1 MGAADEVPDRSRAA
15 IHGALELGLRHRRAP
30 LDPSITGLVPEL
42 VVRSP
47 ARAFMRAE
55 SPAPR
60 RREVLDRGS
69 ARGLRLAGAGPLL
82 VHRPGGDLLGLAGRR
97 SAIEETVL
105 DVLELPFAFVGPRSL
120 GHRSTSGSA
129 RRSSRRAGPSCRPAC
144 TIRIGP
150 LDVAVAVG
158 CHGAG
163 GAWACRS
170 ARERAMCRTRRQLIE
185 RHSGQSIASGSA
197 IRTRPWTMT
206 AGSARLWFVRTAI
219 VIPSSGR

>member
-15 IHGALELGLRHRRAP
+15 IHSALELGLRHRRAP

-82 VHRPGGDLLGLAGRR
+82 VHRPGGNLLGLAGRR
-97 SAIEETVL
+97 AAIEETVL
-105 DVLELPFAFVGPRSL
+105 DVLELPFTFVGPRSL

-129 RRSSRRAGPSCRPAC
+129 RRSSGGPDHRAAPPARSGSVGWASPLQSGVMARVARGRAGPP
-144 TIRIGP
+144 
-150 LDVAVAVG
+150 
-158 CHGAG
+158 
-163 GAWACRS
+163 
-170 ARERAMCRTRRQLIE
+170 
-185 RHSGQSIASGSA
+185 ASGRCAQRDVS
-197 IRTRPWTMT
+197 
-206 AGSARLWFVRTAI
+206 S
-219 VIPSSGR
+219 SSGT